1 MILRTFRQ
9 GDEQLVLSLVNSA
22 YRNLEQLRTERLK
35 SLTSPPYFN
44 IDGFFIAE
52 DEGTP
57 LGCVG
62 VFNLPA
68 PGYFSLQ
75 YLAVKEALSN
85 LPIVDGLIQAAVNY
99 ASLKRPKLLKA
110 VTPSIQPYIE
120 AYQRFGFQPVRRI
133 LRIAWDLTKTPEVKA
148 ASPGATV
155 TEIHEEHADE
165 ASKVFVE
172 GLKPYWDW
180 YIEEGGG
187 DEPTRKRVTK
197 WMREQVFLAASVHGK
212 IAGVVGVMQTTGSD
226 EAATSGVIVLPQ
238 FRRKGIGSLLMKAA
252 LAKAGELG
260 CNRLHVHTMAYLDAL
275 APGAVLYLKSGG
287 RIEAEYVQLVQGFRK
302 LS

>member
-22 YRNLEQLRTERLK
+22 YRNLEQLSSERLK

-44 IDGFFIAE
+44 ADGFFIAE
-52 DEGTP
+52 DEETP

-62 VFNLPA
+62 VFNLLA
-68 PGYFSLQ
+68 PGYFLMQ
-75 YLAVKEALSN
+75 YLAVKEAFSH

-99 ASLKRPKLLKA
+99 AFLKQPKLLKA
-110 VTPSIQPYIE
+110 VTPTIQPYVE
-120 AYQRFGFQPVRRI
+120 AYRRYGFQPVRRI
-133 LRIAWDLTKTPEVKA
+133 LRIAWDLKKAPEVKD
-148 ASPGATV
+148 ASHTATV
-155 TEIHEEHADE
+155 TEIHENHIEE
-165 ASKVFVE
+165 ASNVFVY
-172 GLKPYWDW
+172 GLKPYWNW

-187 DEPTRKRVTK
+187 DEPTRKRVTE
-197 WMREQVFLAASVHGK
+197 WMRQQIFLAARVHGK
-212 IAGVVGVMQTTGSD
+212 IAGVVGVMQATGSD
-226 EAATSGVIVLPQ
+226 EAATFGVIVLPQ

-252 LAKAGELG
+252 LSKAGELG

-287 RIEAEYVQLVQGFRK
+287 RIEAEYVQLVKG
-302 LS
+302 L

>member
-1 MILRTFRQ
+1 LILRAFRQ

-22 YRNLEQLRTERLK
+22 YRNLEQLSSERLK

-44 IDGFFIAE
+44 ADGFFIAE

-62 VFNLPA
+62 VFNLLA
-68 PGYFSLQ
+68 PGYFLLQ
-75 YLAVKEALSN
+75 YLAVKEAFSN
-85 LPIVDGLIQAAVNY
+85 LPVVDSLIRAAVDY
-99 ASLKRPKLLKA
+99 ASLKQPKLLKA
-110 VTPSIQPYIE
+110 VTPTVQPYVE
-120 AYQRFGFQPVRRI
+120 AYQRFGFRPVRRL
-133 LRIAWDLTKTPEVKA
+133 LRIVWDLTKASTVKA

-155 TEIHEEHADE
+155 VEIHESHLDE
-165 ASKVFVE
+165 ASNVLVE

-187 DEPTRKRVTK
+187 DEPTRKRAIE
-197 WMREQVFLAASVHGK
+197 WMRQQTFLAAKAHGK
-212 IAGVVGVMQTTGSD
+212 IVGVVGVLQDPGSA

-238 FRRKGIGSLLMKAA
+238 FRRKGIGSLLMEAA
-252 LAKAGELG
+252 LSKAKELG
-260 CNRLHVHTMAYLDAL
+260 CNRLRVHTIAYLDAL

-287 RIEAEYVQLVQGFRK
+287 RIEAEYAQLVK
-302 LS
+302 SL